1 MSEIEV
7 EIVFASTQKQLLQT
21 VRVQTGAT
29 VRDVL
34 DASGVRAAF
43 PEQNL
48 DELALGIWGKV
59 VSGDRVLIAGDRVEI
74 YRSLNLDPREARRQ
88 LALSGRTMGGIDS
101 A

>member
-7 EIVFASTQKQLLQT
+7 EIVFASTQKQLLQA

-29 VRDVL
+29 VSDVL
-34 DASGVRAAF
+34 DASGVRAVF

-59 VSGDRVLIAGDRVEI
+59 VSGDRVLVAGDRIEI
-74 YRSLNLDPREARRQ
+74 YRPLNLDPREARRQ
-88 LALSGRTMGGIDS
+88 LALTGRTMGGIDP